1 MRRRPARKS
10 REPRKAK
17 KARKRLLGRRTS
29 STWQEQLDREKQAAR
44 DADMRAIA
52 EGRMTVE
59 EVDRRNGLFP
69 GHLFEIDWDEAIRIS
84 EEM

>member
-1 MRRRPARKS
+1 MTKR

-17 KARKRLLGRRTS
+17 KARKRLLGRRAS
-29 STWQEQLDREKQAAR
+29 SKWQEQLDRENQAAR

-59 EVDRRNGLFP
+59 EVNT
-69 GHLFEIDWDEAIRIS
+69 
-84 EEM
+84 